1 MKTIRQITILGS
13 TGSIGDSTLD
23 VIARHPDRF
32 QAYAL
37 TANHNVEKMLSQCR
51 RFQPRY
57 AVMLDAKSAEQLADA
72 IGADGIRTEVLSGI
86 ESLEKV
92 ASLPEVDAVMA
103 AIVGAAQLVHPLA
116 VTSEECQA
124 MIYAAERGRVVAKQ
138 RAMKSATENAEEAR
152 TQRDQAKKNDRSL
165 P

>member
-1 MKTIRQITILGS
+1 MKTARQITVLGA

-32 QAYAL
+32 QAFAL
-37 TANHNVEKMLSQCR
+37 TANHNVEKMRLQCR

-57 AVMLDAKSAEQLADA
+57 AVMLDAKCAEQLAEA
-72 IGADGIRTEVLSGI
+72 LRSDGIKTEVLCGI

-103 AIVGAAQLVHPLA
+103 AIVGNRRNPPDFC
-116 VTSEECQA
+116 S
-124 MIYAAERGRVVAKQ
+124 
-138 RAMKSATENAEEAR
+138 RAIREVSIISK
-152 TQRDQAKKNDRSL
+152 
-165 P
+165 